1 MEPIRVGI
9 IGQGRSGRDIHGVY
23 LATDARYRI
32 VAVADALAD
41 RRERAVR
48 EYGCAAHAEAAEL
61 LARKDIDLVVNS
73 SFSHQ
78 HVPLTLAAFK
88 AGHHVLCEKPL
99 APTAKDVDRMI
110 AAARK
115 AGKVLAVFQ
124 QSRYAPY
131 FVEIQR
137 VIASGVLGHIVQIS
151 VAFNGFGRR
160 WDWQTLQEF
169 KGGNL
174 LNTGPHPL
182 DQALTLFGEGEPEV
196 WCRMDRTE
204 EGTWGDAE
212 NHVKLI
218 LTGKGHPTIDIEVS
232 SCCSYSPPLY
242 RVYGTRGG
250 LQATADSV
258 EWRWFDPAVAP
269 SQRLIREP
277 LAQPDGTP
285 AYCGEKLPW
294 QTGKWPEAQAAGA
307 TAAGY
312 TPSAPLASMSA
323 ALYGMLFRT
332 LREGAPLEITPEQV
346 RRQIAVIEACQRQN
360 SGIYSSAKGKK
371 TS

>member
-32 VAVADALAD
+32 VAVADTLAD
-41 RRERAVR
+41 RRARAAQ
-48 EYGCAAHAEAAEL
+48 EYGCATHAEAAEL
-61 LARKDIDLVVNS
+61 LARKDLDLIVNS
-73 SFSHQ
+73 AFSHQ
-78 HVPLTLAAFK
+78 HVPLTLAALK

-99 APTAKDVDRMI
+99 APTAREVDRMI
-110 AAARK
+110 ATAKK

-131 FVEIQR
+131 FEEIQR
-137 VIASGVLGHIVQIS
+137 VIASGVLGRIVQIS
-151 VAFNGFGRR
+151 VAFNGFARR

-174 LNTGPHPL
+174 MNTGPHPL
-182 DQALTLFGEGEPEV
+182 DQALTLFGEGEPDV
-196 WCRMDRTE
+196 WCRMDRTH

-212 NHVKLI
+212 NHVKLL

-232 SCCSYSPPLY
+232 SCCAYPTALY

-258 EWRWFDPAVAP
+258 EWRWFEPEAAP
-269 SQRLIREP
+269 PQRLTREP
-277 LAQPDGTP
+277 LAKPDGTP
-285 AYCGEKLPW
+285 AYCGEKVPW
-294 QTGKWPEAQAAGA
+294 QDGKWPAAQPQGAAN
-307 TAAGY
+307 TGY
-312 TPSAPLASMSA
+312 TPGAPVASMTA
-323 ALYGMLFRT
+323 RLYGMLFRT
-332 LREGAPLEITPEQV
+332 LREGVPLEITPQQV

-360 SGIYSSAKGKK
+360 PAIYARGS
-371 TS
+371 

>member
-1 MEPIRVGI
+1 MKQIRLGI

-23 LATDARYRI
+23 LATDPRYTI

-41 RRERAVR
+41 RRARAVQ
-48 EYGCAAHAEAAEL
+48 EYGCEAHADAEAL
-61 LARKDIDLVVNS
+61 ISRRDLDLVVNS

-78 HVPLTLAAFK
+78 HVPLTLAALR

-99 APTAKDVDRMI
+99 AGSVRDVDRMI
-110 AAARK
+110 LAARR

-131 FVEIQR
+131 FIEIQR
-137 VIASGVLGHIVQIS
+137 VIGSGLLGRIVQIS
-151 VAFNGFGRR
+151 IAFSGFSRR
-160 WDWQTLQEF
+160 WDWQTLRAL

-182 DQALTLFGEGEPEV
+182 DQALALFGEGMPDV
-196 WCRMDRTE
+196 WCRMDRTR

-218 LTGKGHPTIDIEVS
+218 LSGAGHPTIDIEIS
-232 SCCSYSPPLY
+232 SCCAYPTSLY

-250 LQATADSV
+250 LTATADSV
-258 EWRWFDPAVAP
+258 EWRWFKPGDAP
-269 SQRLIREP
+269 RQRLIRKP
-277 LAQPDGTP
+277 IAKPDGTP
-285 AYCGEKLPW
+285 AYCQETLPW
-294 QTGKWPEAQAAGA
+294 QTARWPAEQTVAPANS
-307 TAAGY
+307 GY
-312 TPSAPLASMSA
+312 TPRAPGTLMTA
-323 ALYGMLFRT
+323 AVYGMLYRT
-332 LREGAPLEITPEQV
+332 LTQGRPLEITPEQV

-360 SGIYSSAKGKK
+360 PTIYPRR
-371 TS
+371 

>member
-32 VAVADALAD
+32 VAVADAQAD
-41 RRERAVR
+41 RRARAAQ
-48 EYGCAAHAEAAEL
+48 EYGCATHADAAEL
-61 LARKDIDLVVNS
+61 LARKDLDLIVNS
-73 SFSHQ
+73 SYSHQ
-78 HVPLTLAAFK
+78 HVPLTQAALK
-88 AGHHVLCEKPL
+88 ASHHVLCEKPL
-99 APTAKDVDRMI
+99 APTARDVNRMI
-110 AAARK
+110 AAAKK
-115 AGKVLAVFQ
+115 ADKILAVFQ

-137 VIASGVLGHIVQIS
+137 VIASGVLGRIVQIA
-151 VAFNGFGRR
+151 VAFNGFARR

-182 DQALTLFGEGEPEV
+182 DQALTLFGEGEPDV
-196 WCRMDRTE
+196 WCRMDRTQ

-212 NHVKLI
+212 NHVKLV
-218 LTGKGHPTIDIEVS
+218 LSGKGHPTIDIEVS
-232 SCCSYSPPLY
+232 SCCAYPTPLY

-250 LQATADSV
+250 LQATADNV
-258 EWRWFDPAVAP
+258 EWRWFEPEAAP
-269 SQRLIREP
+269 GQRLTREP
-277 LAQPDGTP
+277 LAKPDGTP

-294 QTGKWPEAQAAGA
+294 QNGKWPAAQPDGAAN
-307 TAAGY
+307 AGY
-312 TPSAPLASMSA
+312 TPSAPGTHMTAC
-323 ALYGMLFRT
+323 LYGMLYRT
-332 LREGAPLEITPEQV
+332 LREGVPLEITPEQV

-360 SGIYSSAKGKK
+360 PAIYSRGVRRRP
-371 TS
+371 